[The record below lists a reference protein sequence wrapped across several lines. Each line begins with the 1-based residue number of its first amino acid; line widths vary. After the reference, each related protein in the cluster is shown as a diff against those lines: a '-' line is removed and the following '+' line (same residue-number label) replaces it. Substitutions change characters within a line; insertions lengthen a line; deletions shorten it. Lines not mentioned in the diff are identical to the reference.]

1 MQQGTTKYWL
11 LGDHLGSTSY
21 TLNGTTES
29 GELRYRAFGV
39 TRFSS
44 GTTPTSYRYTGQ
56 REEAGLGLYYYGAR
70 WYDPALGRFI
80 QPDTIVPDPGNPAD
94 FDRYAYVRNNPL
106 RYTDPSGHC
115 TLAAS
120 ANGQA
125 TIQHTDCDFGGQPIG
140 PLLLMA
146 AAAVG
151 IGSGY
156 LVYRGVGEAL
166 TGLFDTPADSG
177 VVPQESFPLTPNQ
190 PVVTTLPLNSA
201 DGLPTVVPPSQLAG
215 GQTVPSLL
223 VYQVPPVDPRGHIY
237 AADRGAALANTANRA
252 LRQLD
257 RDLRR
262 ATVAAAQDNNGKIV
276 LAVFGSTRTG
286 TERAVAQLRSK
297 GWNVLDASS
306 VRTSAYHAERQLY
319 EAGYTEIGIS
329 RQQGMCDTCEVF
341 FQDKPHV
348 RITPYEPQ

>member
-1 MQQGTTKYWL
+1 VRYKPFGRDRYGSGVVPTTYRF
-11 LGDHLGSTSY
+11 TS
-21 TLNGTTES
+21 
-29 GELRYRAFGV
+29 
-39 TRFSS
+39 
-44 GTTPTSYRYTGQ
+44 Q
-56 REEAGLGLYYYGAR
+56 RLEDGLGLYYYGAR
-70 WYDPALGRFI
+70 WYDPGLGRFI
-80 QPDTIVPDPGNPAD
+80 QADTIVPDAGDPKD

-237 AADRGAALANTANRA
+237 VTNQGVALANTANHA
-252 LRQLD
+252 LRQLPEK
-257 RDLRR
+257 LRA
-262 ATVAAAQDNNGKIV
+262 ATIAAARSNDGKV
-276 LAVFGSTRTG
+276 QLAVYARTDLITR
-286 TERAVAQLRSK
+286 EAVAELRGK
-297 GWNVLDASS
+297 GWNVLDAPLD
-306 VRTSAYHAERQLY
+306 RGPEHHAERQLY
-319 EAGYTEIGIS
+319 EAGFTEIGIS
-329 RQQGMCDTCEVF
+329 RQAGMCPDCQIF
-341 FQDKPHV
+341 FRDKPHV
-348 RITPYEPQ
+348 RITPYRPQ